1 MENEDVIK
9 KINDI
14 EQITDS
20 QKDRFNSQ
28 VLIQEELFNFLINQM
43 KVENAE
49 KDLKNS
55 LLNEFKEKLENKD
68 DDEEFPLTNAQKIKL
83 VEILFK
89 RENEKNANILNNV
102 MKDKQN
108 LVLNVGQ
115 DKNNDSSLNI
125 KEINEAKKMIDVF
138 DLIKKMKNSEMS
150 LEELENKKNIE
161 NL

>member
-1 MENEDVIK
+1 MENEEVIK

-14 EQITDS
+14 EQITNS

-68 DDEEFPLTNAQKIKL
+68 DDEKFPLTNAQKIKL

>member
-1 MENEDVIK
+1 MENEEVIK

-14 EQITDS
+14 EQITNS

>member
-14 EQITDS
+14 EQISDS